1 MTSVQDRLK
10 ARWAKTG
17 GGPELEE
24 RLKAAKA
31 ELARRDKVVKAKALG
46 VTLPDKVAAPVVDP
60 KTPERTGDGQ
70 ADSSTPP
77 PPISVEAVIE
87 EARRKTIAEVE
98 AAIKQGEA
106 PAWARGVDSEDEDEE
121 IKALEAGCREVTA
134 YAAPKPTLPPD
145 RLDPSHPLVRLKDEG
160 NQSMRRGDFELAA
173 QLYTQALHPGDKRKT
188 TNDIDGVLYCNRSK
202 ARMQL
207 DVPDL
212 EGALADA
219 DAACKLCPD
228 WPKPRARLAEANL
241 ALGFYRG
248 AMIACR
254 DGERCE
260 SRVNDHS
267 KSFVPLMDRVAMRAA
282 REGSL
287 AGFDGRVIYVRS
299 AGEEAWLG
307 KEAPENAGFDV
318 IDRDPFSNDTI
329 DPSKHPDFAPGREV
343 NRPIHARCLRDAC
356 EICEDGDRILILR
369 GVHNGLGAACEIR
382 KRVLIRGEGAF
393 REAVIDARNNSPIFR
408 IHRPCVIQN
417 LDIDFTGFS
426 EAVRVEGKPS
436 NNPLI
441 EHAWIACSGDFGVVV
456 AGESAPT
463 FRNCKIK
470 GKRGGMRFMQDCAP
484 DIVDCVVKDCEEGAG
499 VYAYD
504 RCTPHL
510 RDCVIENNDHEG
522 AVVMN
527 RAVMTLTNC
536 HVRDNRAP
544 ACEATHEGKF
554 ILDRCHVHENVGGI
568 WLWEKGTC
576 DVRATVVIEKTAPA
590 VLCDPGADTKP
601 KFGRGT
607 IIHGFV
613 MANDEALKKLTPARG
628 VQWQKPEAAPSLP
641 GEVGAFKFEYN
652 MFTRKQ

>member
-1 MTSVQDRLK
+1 M
-10 ARWAKTG
+10 
-17 GGPELEE
+17 
-24 RLKAAKA
+24 
-31 ELARRDKVVKAKALG
+31 
-46 VTLPDKVAAPVVDP
+46 
-60 KTPERTGDGQ
+60 
-70 ADSSTPP
+70 
-77 PPISVEAVIE
+77 
-87 EARRKTIAEVE
+87 
-98 AAIKQGEA
+98 
-106 PAWARGVDSEDEDEE
+106 
-121 IKALEAGCREVTA
+121 TA

-282 REGSL
+282 REGSP

-369 GVHNGLGAACEIR
+369 GVHNGLGAACEIT

-441 EHAWIACSGDFGVVV
+441 EHAWIAAAAISASSSRANPLRRFATARSRGNA
-456 AGESAPT
+456 AGCVSCRTARRT
-463 FRNCKIK
+463 SS
-470 GKRGGMRFMQDCAP
+470 
-484 DIVDCVVKDCEEGAG
+484 IV
-499 VYAYD
+499 
-504 RCTPHL
+504 
-510 RDCVIENNDHEG
+510 
-522 AVVMN
+522 
-527 RAVMTLTNC
+527 
-536 HVRDNRAP
+536 
-544 ACEATHEGKF
+544 
-554 ILDRCHVHENVGGI
+554 
-568 WLWEKGTC
+568 
-576 DVRATVVIEKTAPA
+576 
-590 VLCDPGADTKP
+590 
-601 KFGRGT
+601 
-607 IIHGFV
+607 
-613 MANDEALKKLTPARG
+613 
-628 VQWQKPEAAPSLP
+628 S
-641 GEVGAFKFEYN
+641 
-652 MFTRKQ
+652 